1 MSLVIPIIIFL
12 VFSTIEIGVLLK
24 HRAEL
29 SSAAQ
34 SAARLGAVGDTT
46 SQMNQR
52 VNSKLTSVPPD
63 RVTREYEKR
72 TWNADTSTWGNWGTL
87 GTDNGRNDADAGDK
101 IRVDLTSQ
109 HRLVFPAVMGP
120 VFNADENN
128 EITLEAG
135 YVTMRE

>member
-12 VFSTIEIGVLLK
+12 MFSTIEIGVLLK

-34 SAARLGAVGDTT
+34 SAVRLGAVGDTT

-52 VNSKLTSVPPD
+52 VNSMLTSVNPD
-63 RVTREYEKR
+63 RVTRAYEKR
-72 TWNADTSTWGNWGTL
+72 TWNAGSSAWSNWVTL
-87 GTDNGRNDADAGDK
+87 GNDNGRNDADAGDK

-120 VFNADENN
+120 IFNADENN
-128 EITLEAG
+128 EITLEAR